1 MKFLAD
7 ESIDFPI
14 IYLLR
19 QHGFDLRS
27 VSEEFPSKDDEFV
40 LNAANAEGRLLI
52 TSDKDFGELVYR
64 LKKATKG
71 IILLRIEELNPL
83 RKAELVLK
91 VLREREEQ
99 LSNAFV
105 VIQKELIRIR
115 VM

>member
-1 MKFLAD
+1 M
-7 ESIDFPI
+7 
-14 IYLLR
+14 
-19 QHGFDLRS
+19 
-27 VSEEFPSKDDEFV
+27 
-40 LNAANAEGRLLI
+40 I